1 MSHPTFS
8 KIAAEISVMIQ
19 SRTRI
24 KTAAERDAEW
34 HRVNSYIADILKDVH
49 MTYAKLA
56 RLQSDF
62 TGDELVQLEELSER
76 ILSLGSSMSK
86 FSKAFYE
93 GQFNM
98 LPADTT
104 FGGGGG
110 GGGGAGMPGGGSPM
124 PEGAPGGIDIFE
136 EEETAPGSEEEVE
149 VVEEDEGQ
157 GQGQEEEEEEEE

>member
-136 EEETAPGSEEEVE
+136 EEEAAPGSEEEVE

-157 GQGQEEEEEEEE
+157 GQEEEEEEEE

>member
-157 GQGQEEEEEEEE
+157 GQEEEEEEEE

>member
-86 FSKAFYE
+86 FSKAFYD

-98 LPADTT
+98 LPAETT

-157 GQGQEEEEEEEE
+157 GQEEEEEEEE

>member
-110 GGGGAGMPGGGSPM
+110 GGGGGGAGMPGGGSPM

-157 GQGQEEEEEEEE
+157 GQEEEEEEEE

>member
-110 GGGGAGMPGGGSPM
+110 GGGGAGMPGGGSSM

-157 GQGQEEEEEEEE
+157 GQEEEEEE